1 VAQALVLVDRADA
14 SVRLGGGAHGG
25 DSLVEDRLVVFDL
38 SDQVDAGAGG
48 LFEGFFGSEWRRR
61 LAATP
66 ANAVPR

>member
-48 LFEGFFGSEWRRR
+48 FFEGFFWQ
-61 LAATP
+61 
-66 ANAVPR
+66 